1 MERDARARCALVEFT
16 RCVLLL
22 PVALLGSY
30 TCPRLVC
37 GAPPGF
43 PDGAGSLQSKRCTAK
58 CLGEWIWLVILGAC
72 EGKVAVAGYCSA

>member
-22 PVALLGSY
+22 LRVALLGVLL
-30 TCPRLVC
+30 PRLVC

-43 PDGAGSLQSKRCTAK
+43 PTASGSLQSKHWRMDLACHN
-58 CLGEWIWLVILGAC
+58 LVLARANSCG
-72 EGKVAVAGYCSA
+72 VL